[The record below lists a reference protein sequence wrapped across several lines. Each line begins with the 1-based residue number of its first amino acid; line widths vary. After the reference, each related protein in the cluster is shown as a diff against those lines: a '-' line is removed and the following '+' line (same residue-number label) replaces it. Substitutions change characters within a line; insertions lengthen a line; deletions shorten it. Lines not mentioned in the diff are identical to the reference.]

1 MLFVEGLAVDLGG
14 ISILRNVA
22 MRVEAGEMIGL
33 IGRNG
38 AGKTTFMRAVMGL
51 LPSRAQR
58 VEFSGVDMRGLPAYE
73 RARLG
78 IGFMPEDR
86 RLVPDFTA
94 EDNILLPAWSGP
106 VQDVEERLAWIFG
119 LMPEVREF
127 RQRRANQ
134 LSGGQQK
141 MVALA
146 RALLAGQKLLLLDEP
161 FEGLAPAIARRLA
174 EVLAGLRTS
183 GLAVIMADSGGQH
196 VAGLIS
202 RQYGI
207 ERGEVVEMHDVAD
220 AGLLPLAMSSDGMA
234 V

>member
-1 MLFVEGLAVDLGG
+1 MLRIDGLAVDLSAV
-14 ISILRNVA
+14 SILRKVA
-22 MRVEAGEMIGL
+22 VRVDAGEMIGL

-51 LPSRAQR
+51 IPSQADRI
-58 VEFSGVDMRGLPAYE
+58 EFADRDMRGMPAYE

-78 IGFMPEDR
+78 IGVMPEDR

-94 EDNILLPAWSGP
+94 EDNVLLPAWSGP
-106 VQDVEERLAWIFG
+106 IQDVEKRLDWIYG
-119 LMPEVREF
+119 LMPEVKEF
-127 RQRRANQ
+127 RNRRANQ

-146 RALLAGQKLLLLDEP
+146 RALVAGRKLLLLDEP

-174 EVLAGLRTS
+174 EVLAKLRTS

-196 VAGLIS
+196 LTGLIT

-207 ERGEVVEMHDVAD
+207 ERGEVAEIEDPAQ
-220 AGLLPLAMSSDGMA
+220 AARA
-234 V
+234 

>member
-1 MLFVEGLAVDLGG
+1 MTMLRVDGLAVDLSAV
-14 ISILRNVA
+14 SILRNVA
-22 MRVEAGEMIGL
+22 VRVDAGEMIGL

-51 LPSRAQR
+51 IPSKADR
-58 VEFSGVDMRGLPAYE
+58 VEFADCDMRGMPAYE

-78 IGFMPEDR
+78 IGVMPEDR

-94 EDNILLPAWSGP
+94 EDNVLLPAWSGP
-106 VQDVEERLAWIFG
+106 IQDVEKRLDWIYG
-119 LMPEVREF
+119 LMPEVKEF
-127 RQRRANQ
+127 RNRRANQ

-146 RALLAGQKLLLLDEP
+146 RALVAGRKLLLLDEP

-174 EVLAGLRTS
+174 EVLANLRTS

-196 VAGLIS
+196 LTGLIT

-207 ERGEVVEMHDVAD
+207 ERGEVAEIEEPAQ
-220 AGLLPLAMSSDGMA
+220 AARA
-234 V
+234 